1 MSGELLA
8 LMSERMEPHEIFQ
21 IKIKNGGNKEKK
33 MAMWSLQIDCLNVG
47 NYEAHKN
54 ISLL

>member
-1 MSGELLA
+1 
-8 LMSERMEPHEIFQ
+8 MEPHEIFQ
-21 IKIKNGGNKEKK
+21 IKIKYGRNKEKN
-33 MAMWSLQIDCLNVG
+33 MATWSLQIDCLNVG

>member
-1 MSGELLA
+1 
-8 LMSERMEPHEIFQ
+8 MEPHEIFQ
-21 IKIKNGGNKEKK
+21 IKIKYGGNKEKNV
-33 MAMWSLQIDCLNVG
+33 AMWSLQIDCLNIG

>member
-33 MAMWSLQIDCLNVG
+33 HGNV
-47 NYEAHKN
+47 KFTD
-54 ISLL
+54 